1 MTAADQRSGHEPLA
15 LRWRLHAPVASFRN
29 PLFAGVQ
36 VGLPVVPP
44 STVRGLMAAAA
55 GGWAQ
60 LGSPAVGIAFTAAG
74 RGTDLETFHPLLAN
88 GRRPA
93 PGQTGGPKP
102 VDREFLVGA
111 QLTIWIVADD
121 LDRWAAAL
129 RRPVWPLRLGRSQD
143 LVHPFRP
150 EPVRLSR
157 DRDAVQGGALVPSGA
172 ASASGRLYRL
182 PVAVSVDRRQARWGD
197 FVWDGVPDG
206 RVVPTSGGAYADPD
220 GNLVCPIG
228 MGAP

>member
-1 MTAADQRSGHEPLA
+1 MTVADQAPGPEPLA
-15 LRWRLHAPVASFRN
+15 LRWRVDAPVASFRN

-44 STVRGLMAAAA
+44 STVRGLLAAAV
-55 GGWAQ
+55 GGWAR
-60 LGSPAVGIAFTAAG
+60 LGSPMVGIAFTAAG
-74 RGTDLETFHPLLAN
+74 RGTDLETFHPLLAS

-93 PGQTGGPKP
+93 PGKTGGPKP

-121 LDRWAAAL
+121 PDRWAAAL

-143 LVHPFRP
+143 LVHPSRP
-150 EPVRLSR
+150 ELVRLSR

-172 ASASGRLYRL
+172 SGVSGRLYRL
-182 PVAVSVDRRQARWGD
+182 PVAVSVDRRLARWGD
-197 FVWDGVPDG
+197 FVWDGEPDG
-206 RVVPTSGGAYADPD
+206 RATPTLDGAYADPD
-220 GNLVCPIG
+220 GSLVCPIALD
-228 MGAP
+228 AP